1 MLMSLMITSRFFDFE
16 RRENGF
22 YVGNFTIILPLPNSR
37 HKKTN
42 RKWLVSLSNIGR
54 HERIRTSD
62 PRHPMTVRY
71 QAALHADAEPYT
83 TVFRCK
89 FKQLPHRL
97 L

>member
-22 YVGNFTIILPLPNSR
+22 YVGNFTTILPFPNSR

-42 RKWLVSLSNIGR
+42 HKWLVSLSNIGR

-71 QAALHADAEPYT
+71 MMALIGISAPTHQPNPEQPDAYWHG
-83 TVFRCK
+83 R
-89 FKQLPHRL
+89 R
-97 L
+97 